1 MNEDQK
7 HLQLLSIFHYVVG
20 GITALFSSMFIIHLV
35 IGVMMLV
42 APEKFAENGETPP
55 AFVGY
60 LFAGMGGLAVLFGYV
75 VAGCLIYSGRLII
88 RRQKHLFSFV
98 TACVACMFM
107 PFGTVLGIF
116 TILVLSR
123 ESVKKLYGIEKR

>member
-20 GITALFSSMFIIHLV
+20 GITMLFSSMFVVHFV
-35 IGVMMLV
+35 IGLMMLI

-60 LFAGMGGLAVLFGYV
+60 LFAGMGGVAVLCGYV
-75 VAGCLIYSGRLII
+75 FAGCFIYSGRMIS
-88 RRQKHLFSFV
+88 RRKKHMFSFV
-98 TACVACMFM
+98 TACVGCVSV
-107 PFGTVLGIF
+107 PFGTILGVF

-123 ESVKKLYGIEKR
+123 VSVKKLYGIGK